1 MIEEHNI
8 CKVLSL
14 ETNKS
19 QVISKW
25 QLHCDGELREP
36 GPRQVSLWC
45 YQLMEGRPGGSQPRV
60 GGGQCP
66 DSILQKDV

>member
-19 QVISKW
+19 QGISKW
-25 QLHCDGELREP
+25 QLRCDGELREP
-36 GPRQVSLWC
+36 GPRQVSPWC
-45 YQLMEGRPGGSQPRV
+45 YQPMEGRPGCSQPRV
-60 GGGQCP
+60 GGGQRP
-66 DSILQKDV
+66 DSIVQRDV